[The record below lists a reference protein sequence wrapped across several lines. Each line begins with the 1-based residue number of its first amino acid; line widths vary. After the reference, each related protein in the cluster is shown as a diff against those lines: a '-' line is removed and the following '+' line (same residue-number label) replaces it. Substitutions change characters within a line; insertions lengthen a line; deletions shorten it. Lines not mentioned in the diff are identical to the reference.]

1 MSFFIGEENLRQFQ
15 LRRKTVK
22 VTVTN
27 VYEVEMDDVDDADIK
42 SQLSEV
48 CRNKLDKKI
57 RFITFLLIGGDYLQ
71 EKSVTSDGLTILD
84 VKDTE
89 EQMKEFA

>member
-71 EKSVTSDGLTILD
+71 EKSVTFDGLTILD